1 MSKFDT
7 ERQGKVNT
15 IISEIEGF
23 MFEFGMN
30 LTDDKSSMLS
40 YFSAVI
46 CQLDTDIAIEV
57 MEHFGEE
64 GKHQSKAIKV
74 NYGY

>member
-1 MSKFDT
+1 MSRIDLNR
-7 ERQGKVNT
+7 EGKINT

-23 MFEFGMN
+23 MFEFGLT

-57 MEHFGEE
+57 MGHFGEE
-64 GKHQSKAIKV
+64 GKDQAMAIKV

>member
-1 MSKFDT
+1 
-7 ERQGKVNT
+7 
-15 IISEIEGF
+15 
-23 MFEFGMN
+23 MFEFGMT

>member
-1 MSKFDT
+1 
-7 ERQGKVNT
+7 
-15 IISEIEGF
+15 
-23 MFEFGMN
+23 MFEFGMT
-30 LTDDKSSMLS
+30 LTDKSSMLS

-64 GKHQSKAIKV
+64 GKHQATAIKV